1 MVPVSEGEPKVI
13 DLSDPTTKMI
23 GLLVGLPA
31 LALVSSLLFFGGE
44 PAPVER
50 QQPKVEA
57 RVPQDKPAKGRSASS
72 WRAVDGDTIESPA
85 GVNYRLV
92 GLDTPEITQAKSP
105 REKAMGEAAKARLQE
120 LLGSGE
126 ARLEPVTDRGRDRYG
141 RELGRLY
148 IGGEDVADIM
158 IREGHARAYDG
169 KGKRQPW

>member
-1 MVPVSEGEPKVI
+1 MI
-13 DLSDPTTKMI
+13 DLSDPTTKLVALCI
-23 GLLVGLPA
+23 GLPLLV
-31 LALVSSLLFFGGE
+31 LASGALFFGGE
-44 PAPVER
+44 PAPVDR
-50 QQPKVEA
+50 PKVEA

-92 GLDTPEITQAKSP
+92 GLDTPEIKTRNPQ
-105 REKAMGEAAKARLQE
+105 EKVAALAAQKRLQE

-126 ARLEPVTDRGRDRYG
+126 ARLEPVTDRGQDRYG

>member
-1 MVPVSEGEPKVI
+1 MI
-13 DLSDPTTKMI
+13 DLSDPTTKLI
-23 GLLVGLPA
+23 GLCIGLPA
-31 LALVSSLLFFGGE
+31 IAILSTMLFFAGD
-44 PAPVER
+44 PAPIDR
-50 QQPKVEA
+50 PQPKVEA
-57 RVPQDKPAKGRSASS
+57 RIPQDKPTKRRSASS

-85 GVNYRLV
+85 GVNYRVV
-92 GLDTPEITQAKSP
+92 GLDAPETTQAKSP
-105 REKAMGEAAKARLQE
+105 REKALGEAAKTRLQE
-120 LLGSGE
+120 LLDSGE